1 MWAVIKMW
9 FMPKKKLSCHDWSNR
24 VQYVMKTRQDNSVI
38 DYTSAVYVKN
48 ETELLWQIGLH
59 VFCDE
64 N

>member
-1 MWAVIKMW
+1 
-9 FMPKKKLSCHDWSNR
+9 
-24 VQYVMKTRQDNSVI
+24 MKIRQANDVI

-48 ETELLWQIGLH
+48 ETELLWQIVLH